1 MKVFRRSARDPV
13 GGEIV
18 VITGMSGAGRT
29 EAAKALE
36 DIGYYVIDN
45 LPPALLS
52 KVVELAW
59 RPDSSVDRIA
69 LVADVRGRE
78 FFSEL
83 VDAIADLRA
92 HHGDVR
98 ILFLEADD
106 DTLVRRFE
114 ATRRRHPLGGPQAR
128 GGGPDAGGPEARAGG
143 PKLGEANGVEGV
155 AEGITQERVI
165 LEDLRGMA
173 DLVVDTSDLNV
184 HALRDR
190 LLDAFGTREAAALQV
205 NVVSFGYK
213 YGLPRDADL
222 VMDVRFLPNPHWV
235 ERLRPYNGLDAPVRR
250 YVLEQT
256 ATGPFLDRFRE
267 LLDVVVPGYVEE
279 GKRYLTIAV
288 GCTGGK
294 HRSVAVAEEVA
305 DHVRAKTDLPV
316 HVDHRDVGRE

>member
-1 MKVFRRSARDPV
+1 MNVLPAATRDAV
-13 GGEIV
+13 ENEIV

-29 EAAKALE
+29 EAAKVLE

-45 LPPALLS
+45 LPPALVS
-52 KVVELAW
+52 KVVELAS

-83 VDAIADLRA
+83 VDAIGDLRA
-92 HHGDVR
+92 RHGDVR

-114 ATRRRHPLGGPQAR
+114 ATRRRHPLS
-128 GGGPDAGGPEARAGG
+128 EAD
-143 PKLGEANGVEGV
+143 GVEGV
-155 AEGITQERVI
+155 AEGIARERGM

-173 DLVVDTSDLNV
+173 DLVVDSSDLNV
-184 HALRDR
+184 HTLRDR
-190 LLDAFGTREAAALQV
+190 LVDAFGMRDMAALQV

-235 ERLRPYNGLDAPVRR
+235 DELRPYNGLDEPVRR
-250 YVLEQT
+250 YVLAQS
-256 ATGPFLDRFRE
+256 ATGPFLDRFRD
-267 LLDVVVPGYVEE
+267 LLDLVVPGYVEE
-279 GKRYLTIAV
+279 GKRYLTIAI
-288 GCTGGK
+288 GCTGGR
-294 HRSVAVAEEVA
+294 HRSVAIAEEVA
-305 DHVRAKTDLPV
+305 DHLRAKTDLPV
-316 HVDHRDVGRE
+316 HVDHRDVHRD

>member
-1 MKVFRRSARDPV
+1 MNVVPPATRDAV
-13 GGEIV
+13 ASEIV

-29 EAAKALE
+29 EAAKILE

-45 LPPALLS
+45 LPPALVS
-52 KVVELAW
+52 KVVELAS
-59 RPDSSVDRIA
+59 RPGSSVDRIA

-92 HHGDVR
+92 RHGDVR

-114 ATRRRHPLGGPQAR
+114 ATRRRHPLS
-128 GGGPDAGGPEARAGG
+128 EAD
-143 PKLGEANGVEGV
+143 GVEGV
-155 AEGITQERVI
+155 AEGIARERGM

-173 DLVVDTSDLNV
+173 DLVVDSSDLNV
-184 HALRDR
+184 HTLRDR
-190 LLDAFGTREAAALQV
+190 LVDAFGMRDVAALQV

-235 ERLRPYNGLDAPVRR
+235 DELRPYNGLDEPVRR
-250 YVLEQT
+250 YILGQST
-256 ATGPFLDRFRE
+256 TGPFLDRFRE
-267 LLDVVVPGYVEE
+267 LLDLVVPGYVEE
-279 GKRYLTIAV
+279 GKRYLTIAI
-288 GCTGGK
+288 GCTGGR
-294 HRSVAVAEEVA
+294 HRSVAITEEVA
-305 DHVRAKTDLPV
+305 DHLRAKTDLPV
-316 HVDHRDVGRE
+316 HVDHRDVHRD

>member
-1 MKVFRRSARDPV
+1 MKVLRPV
-13 GGEIV
+13 TPSTVESEIV

-29 EAAKALE
+29 EAAKVLE

-45 LPPALLS
+45 LPPALVS
-52 KVVELAW
+52 KVVELAS
-59 RPDSSVDRIA
+59 RPGSSVDRIA

-83 VDAIADLRA
+83 IDAIDDLRA
-92 HHGDVR
+92 RHGDVR
-98 ILFLEADD
+98 VLFLEADD

-114 ATRRRHPLGGPQAR
+114 ATRRRHPLS
-128 GGGPDAGGPEARAGG
+128 EAD
-143 PKLGEANGVEGV
+143 GVEGV
-155 AEGITQERVI
+155 AEGIARERVM

-173 DLVVDTSDLNV
+173 DLVVDSSDLNV

-190 LLDAFGTREAAALQV
+190 LVDAFGMRDMAALQV

-235 ERLRPYNGLDAPVRR
+235 DELRPYNGLDEPVRR
-250 YVLEQT
+250 YVLGQA

-267 LLDVVVPGYVEE
+267 LLDHVVPGYVEE
-279 GKRYLTIAV
+279 GKRYLTIAI

-305 DHVRAKTDLPV
+305 DHLRAKTDLPV
-316 HVDHRDVGRE
+316 HVDHRDVHRD

>member
-1 MKVFRRSARDPV
+1 MKVFEPVARGTVDSEV
-13 GGEIV
+13 V

-52 KVVELAW
+52 KVVELAS
-59 RPDSSVDRIA
+59 RPGSSVDRIA

-83 VDAIADLRA
+83 FDAIADLRA
-92 HHGDVR
+92 RHGDVR

-114 ATRRRHPLGGPQAR
+114 ATRRRHPLG
-128 GGGPDAGGPEARAGG
+128 EAS
-143 PKLGEANGVEGV
+143 GVEGV
-155 AEGITQERVI
+155 AEGIARERVM
-165 LEDLRGMA
+165 LEDLRGLA

-190 LLDAFGTREAAALQV
+190 LLDAFGTREMVALQV

-235 ERLRPYNGLDAPVRR
+235 DDLRPFNGLDEPVRR
-250 YVLEQT
+250 YVLDQT

-267 LLDVVVPGYVEE
+267 LLDLVVPGYVEE
-279 GKRYLTIAV
+279 GKRYLTLAV

-294 HRSVAVAEEVA
+294 HRSVVVAEEVA
-305 DHVRAKTDLPV
+305 DHLRAKTDLPV
-316 HVDHRDVGRE
+316 HIDHRDVGRE